1 MRTRRSGVAG
11 NGLLPRLQQACRRCL
26 GHRPLRPRRRPAGAR
41 RTGRH
46 PVTAGISSE
55 VSASPRT
62 VAALFSVLSRA
73 ADDPRSAVEV
83 IRLHAGPTSPVRSPS
98 APSRIPLSLPLDSRR
113 AATRPVVAK
122 PRMCEGVIG
131 GSVAG
136 LYRQALHRYG
146 PADGELLAIAL
157 LEEQAG
163 LRLRHPP
170 AACGPDDPR
179 PLTRVFSF
187 CPAQR
192 GRCGKLPGAWR
203 PAGAR

>member
-1 MRTRRSGVAG
+1 MTHGRRWKSSGFTRA
-11 NGLLPRLQQACRRCL
+11 N
-26 GHRPLRPRRRPAGAR
+26 
-41 RTGRH
+41 
-46 PVTAGISSE
+46 VTSSLTFR
-55 VSASPRT
+55 AITDPP
-62 VAALFSVLSRA
+62 VAAAPQS
-73 ADDPRSAVEV
+73 
-83 IRLHAGPTSPVRSPS
+83 PT
-98 APSRIPLSLPLDSRR
+98 
-113 AATRPVVAK
+113 ATRPVVAK
-122 PRMCEGVIG
+122 RRMCEGVID